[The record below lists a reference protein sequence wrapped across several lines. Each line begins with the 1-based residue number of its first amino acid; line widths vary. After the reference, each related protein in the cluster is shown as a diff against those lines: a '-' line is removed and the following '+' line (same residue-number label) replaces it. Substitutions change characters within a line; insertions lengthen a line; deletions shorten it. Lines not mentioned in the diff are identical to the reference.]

1 MGYVL
6 YRNYIFRDKMEFD
19 FDEDLLNEAVESTIE
34 MIKTGEVIR
43 ELKVG
48 VFGRVYLSSDME
60 MVKWIKSFK
69 VNEKMFFIG
78 AKIN

>member
-1 MGYVL
+1 
-6 YRNYIFRDKMEFD
+6 MEFD
-19 FDEDLLNEAVESTIE
+19 FDEDLLNEAVESAIE

-48 VFGRVYLSSDME
+48 VFGKVYLSSDME
-60 MVKWIKSFK
+60 RVKRIKSFK
-69 VNEKMFFIG
+69 VNEKRFFIG